1 MAGIKSLFRVVH
13 ISYANI
19 IFFLIPLY
27 FYLLHV
33 TLPTQ
38 NSVWVLF
45 PSTASTA
52 AGGFMTYEEFK
63 HIVITELETKFSPG
77 TSITIQ
83 QIFHNN
89 TILEDALTILEP
101 ELNISPTIYLNGYFE
116 EYRGGKIFSDIF
128 NEIIQ
133 IYQESKVGKNINMD
147 FFLDYKLV
155 KEKIAYK
162 IINYDK
168 NLELLEQIPHMKY
181 LDLAIVF
188 YCLIIS
194 EQFSGASIT
203 IHNSHLKMWNVTI
216 EELFAQAKKNT
227 PKLLHMEIKNMNQIL
242 NEMLHENDANDIPE
256 EWCEELNE
264 ELNEQ
269 LSNRNEENLPMYV
282 LTNQSKTNGATCML
296 YDHVLEGFSIEVE
309 SDLYILPSS
318 IHEVI
323 LIPTKDKR
331 ECDKFAN
338 MVKEVNETQVE
349 VEEVLSDHVYYFSR
363 LGGEVSRL

>member
-1 MAGIKSLFRVVH
+1 MEFNEFVEKVCKSVQEYMGEEVMVTINQVIKNNGICLEGM
-13 ISYANI
+13 I
-19 IFFLIPLY
+19 IAEKD
-27 FYLLHV
+27 
-33 TLPTQ
+33 
-38 NSVWVLF
+38 N
-45 PSTASTA
+45 
-52 AGGFMTYEEFK
+52 
-63 HIVITELETKFSPG
+63 
-77 TSITIQ
+77 
-83 QIFHNN
+83 
-89 TILEDALTILEP
+89 
-101 ELNISPTIYLNGYFE
+101 NISPTIYLNGYFE
-116 EYRGGKIFSDIF
+116 EYREGKIFSDIF